1 MPEGDVGAL
10 TNSACGDASA
20 DFQRVCR
27 LHAASSQ
34 VCRAMVRA
42 STRAEL
48 VESVAR
54 TLVESGVFTMAGFA
68 RLNPDT
74 QELVPETSWGD
85 ETGYLKKIRIYA
97 DDRPE
102 GRGPAGTAF
111 RTKRPYVCNDWW
123 GDPSTLP
130 WRQPAQSAGW
140 AASAVFPVILH
151 GESRGLLTCYSKE
164 KNFFGKD
171 EVSLLEETVRDIA
184 CGLER
189 LDGEAERAIAQEK
202 LAASERRLQLALDAA
217 QMGTFELHMDT
228 GVAVWGGMHEQLF
241 GLAPGEF
248 AGTFEAVLA
257 QIHPDDRD
265 GLLRA
270 VDAAKE
276 AHTIFRVEF
285 RVRWPNGAERRMYAQ
300 GEFVYAPDGTAVRR
314 YGMVLD
320 ITDRKRAE
328 ALLIRSEDR
337 LRQAVRVANIG
348 ILDRDYA
355 TESLYWSP
363 EHREILGVGPE
374 EPATLP
380 RFLERVHPDDRER
393 VLASILEADDPE
405 RAGTFHVE
413 HRIVL
418 PDGKIRWLRTIV
430 QVMFQGQGA
439 ERKPVRAV
447 GASVDITDSVG
458 AQEENRRLATIVAHS
473 RDGMGIATLDG
484 RVTYLNDAAMRLL
497 GVDSPTTEVEH
508 TIMDFLPDDPDDA
521 DFITGTVLPT
531 LFDTGYWSG
540 EIRLKSRRTAEPIE
554 AEFTTFLIRDQQERP
569 VSFAMV
575 TRDVTERKRKESER
589 LELEQQLFQAQ
600 KMESIGR
607 LAGGV
612 AHDFNNML
620 TVINGHSQMLLAK
633 LSPMDPIRS
642 QVSEINKAGER
653 AAGLTRQLLTMS
665 RKQVLQS
672 RELDL
677 NKLVADMQPML
688 ARLVGED
695 IDLRVVTP
703 PRPMIVN
710 ADPHQLE
717 QVVLNLVVNAR
728 DAMPN
733 GGRLVIETAKSET
746 GTRHVPPASGDEQ
759 VQYAMLAV
767 SDSGMGMDEETRR
780 RIFEPFFTTKPQGK
794 GTGLGLSTVQ
804 GVVAQSG
811 GHLDVYSELGRGSTF
826 KVYLPLVPPDEDGG
840 REPEDRTTATGGK
853 ETILVVEDEPE
864 VRQFAV
870 QALESYGYNVIEA
883 NDGDEGLEICRQMG
897 EDIDLVVT
905 DVVMPRMGGREM
917 ANRVLRMR
925 PDMRFLFMS
934 GYTDNALTLNGVL
947 EPHVRFIEKPFS
959 PEGMAKRVREALGPP
974 VAEVRILVADDEPE
988 VREFLRAVLE
998 EGGYAVVEAEDGHG
1012 AMERLSEGGIDLVL
1026 MDLVMPGQ
1034 EGIETIQAIRKE
1046 LPDTRIIAISGG
1058 FGGQF
1063 LGVAKMLGADDTLEK
1078 PITPGALLTKVGEVL
1093 QLRRAGVGY

>member
-1 MPEGDVGAL
+1 MSEGDVGIP
-10 TNSACGDASA
+10 TISICGHASTES
-20 DFQRVCR
+20 QRVCR
-27 LHAASSQ
+27 LHIVAAQ
-34 VCRAMVRA
+34 VCRAVVRA

-48 VESVAR
+48 VESIVRVLA
-54 TLVESGVFTMAGFA
+54 ESGAFNTASFA

-74 QELVPETSWGD
+74 QELVLEASWGD
-85 ETGYLKKIRIYA
+85 VTGYLHRIRIFA
-97 DDRPE
+97 DERPE

-111 RTKRPYVCNDWW
+111 RTKRPYICNDWM
-123 GDPSTLP
+123 GDPATQP
-130 WRQPAQSAGW
+130 WREAALSAAW
-140 AASAVFPVILH
+140 AASAVFPVILN
-151 GESRGLLTCYSKE
+151 GEARGLLTCYSKE
-164 KNFFGKD
+164 KNFFGEA
-171 EVSLLEETVRDIA
+171 EVALLEATVRDVA

-189 LDGEAERAIAQEK
+189 LDGEAERRIAQEK
-202 LAASERRLQLALDAA
+202 LAASERRLQLALDVA
-217 QMGTFELHMDT
+217 QMGTFDVDLTT
-228 GVAVWGGMHEQLF
+228 GAAVWGGRNEELF
-241 GLAPGEF
+241 GLGAGEF
-248 AGTFEAVLA
+248 VGTFEASLA
-257 QIHPDDRD
+257 RVHPEDRD
-265 GLLRA
+265 YVLRTVETA
-270 VDAAKE
+270 RDSRTVFQMEYRVVWPDG
-276 AHTIFRVEF
+276 TI
-285 RVRWPNGAERRMYAQ
+285 RWIYGQ
-300 GEFVYAPDGTAVRR
+300 GEFAYDPDGTAVRR
-314 YGMVLD
+314 YGIVVD
-320 ITDRKRAE
+320 VTDRKRAE

-355 TESLYWSP
+355 TGTIYWSP
-363 EHREILGVGPE
+363 EQRQILGWSQDGP
-374 EPATLP
+374 PPVAG
-380 RFLERVHPDDRER
+380 FMDRVHPAD
-393 VLASILEADDPE
+393 LEAVTAAMRRAEDP
-405 RAGTFHVE
+405 AGDGSFQLE

-418 PDGKIRWLRTIV
+418 PDGQIRWLRTIV
-430 QVMFQGQGA
+430 QVMFKGEGA
-439 ERKPVRAV
+439 ERRPSRAV
-447 GASVDITDSVG
+447 GAAADVTESRL
-458 AQEENRRLATIVAHS
+458 AQAENRKLATIVENS
-473 RDGMGIATLDG
+473 RDCMGIATLDG
-484 RVTYLNDAAMRLL
+484 RFVYLNDAGMRLL
-497 GVDSPTTEVEH
+497 GVNTLPGDAEW
-508 TIMDFLPDDPDDA
+508 TIMEFFPEEDA
-521 DFITGTVLPT
+521 EFITGTVLPA
-531 LFDTGYWSG
+531 LFNNGYWTG
-540 EIRLKSRRTAEPIE
+540 ELRLRKLNSAELID
-554 AEFTTFLIRDQQERP
+554 AELTTFLIRDNQGRP
-569 VSFAMV
+569 ISQAMV
-575 TRDVTERKRKESER
+575 SRDIRERKRTEAER

-642 QVSEINKAGER
+642 QVLEINKAGER

-677 NKLVADMQPML
+677 NKLVGEMQPML

-703 PRPMIVN
+703 PIALIVN

-717 QVVLNLVVNAR
+717 QVILNLVVNAR

-733 GGRLVIETAKSET
+733 GGRLVIETAQPVA
-746 GTRHVPPASGDEQ
+746 GRRPVPSTSGSEQ
-759 VQYAMLAV
+759 VEYVMLAV
-767 SDSGMGMDEETRR
+767 SDSGLGMDEVTRR
-780 RIFEPFFTTKPQGK
+780 RIFEPFFTTKPAGK

-804 GVVAQSG
+804 GVVVQSG
-811 GHLDVYSELGRGSTF
+811 GHMDVYSEPGRGSTF
-826 KVYLPLVPPDEDGG
+826 KVYLPLVPPDKDDGH
-840 REPEDRTTATGGK
+840 ESEDRSAATGGK

-883 NDGDEGLEICRQMG
+883 NDGDEGLEIYRQMG
-897 EDIDLVVT
+897 DGIDLVVT
-905 DVVMPRMGGREM
+905 DVVMPRMGGREL
-917 ANRVLRMR
+917 ANRVWRMR

-959 PEGMAKRVREALGPP
+959 LEGIAKRVREALGPAA
-974 VAEVRILVADDEPE
+974 AEVRILVADDEPE

-998 EGGYAVVEAEDGHG
+998 QSGYGVVEAEDGHG

-1046 LPDTRIIAISGG
+1046 LPETRIIAISGG

-1078 PITPGALLTKVGEVL
+1078 PIAPGALLAKVGDVL
-1093 QLRRAGVGY
+1093 QLRRAGVSY

>member
-1 MPEGDVGAL
+1 MSERDVGA
-10 TNSACGDASA
+10 NSDSDCGNVSA
-20 DFQRVCR
+20 DFKRLCR
-27 LHAASSQ
+27 LHVTAAQ

-42 STRAEL
+42 STRGEL
-48 VESVAR
+48 VESVVR
-54 TLVESGVFTMAGFA
+54 TLVETGAFSMASFA
-68 RLNPDT
+68 RLSPET
-74 QELVPETSWGD
+74 QELVREASWGD
-85 ETGYLKKIRIYA
+85 ATGYLDKIRIFA
-97 DDRPE
+97 DERPE

-111 RTKRPYVCNDWW
+111 RSRRPYVCNDWW
-123 GDPSTLP
+123 NDPGTLP
-130 WRQPAQSAGW
+130 WRDAARSVGW

-151 GESRGLLTCYSKE
+151 DEPRGLLTCYSLE
-164 KNFFGKD
+164 KNFFGTE

-189 LDGEAERAIAQEK
+189 LDGEAERRTVLAE
-202 LAASERRLQLALDAA
+202 LAASERRLTLALDAA
-217 QMGTFELHMDT
+217 QMGTFELNLET
-228 GVAVWGGMHEQLF
+228 GAVVWGGIHDRLF
-241 GLAPGEF
+241 GLVPGVF
-248 AGTFEAVLA
+248 DGTFEEVLTRV
-257 QIHPDDRD
+257 HPDDRE
-265 GLLRA
+265 GLLQA
-270 VDAAKE
+270 VAAAKE
-276 AHTIFRVEF
+276 GHSMFRVEF
-285 RVRWPNGAERRMYAQ
+285 RVVWPNGAERWIYAQ
-300 GEFVYAPDGTAVRR
+300 GEFAYAPDGTAVRR

-328 ALLIRSEDR
+328 ELLIRNEDR

-363 EHREILGVGPE
+363 EQRAILGCSQE
-374 EPATLP
+374 EPATLAG
-380 RFLERVHPDDRER
+380 FLERVHPEDREP
-393 VLASILEADDPE
+393 VLAAMVQAEDPE
-405 RAGTFHVE
+405 GDGTYHTE

-418 PDGKIRWLRTIV
+418 PDGKIRWLRTVV
-430 QVMFQGQGA
+430 QVIFTGQGA
-439 ERKPVRAV
+439 ERRPSRAV
-447 GASVDITDSVG
+447 GAATDITESVE
-458 AQEENRRLATIVAHS
+458 AQAENRKLATVVENS
-473 RDGMGIATLDG
+473 RDSMGIATLDG
-484 RVTYLNDAAMRLL
+484 RITYLNDAGLRLL
-497 GVDSPTTEVEH
+497 GVDEPAAGVGRTINDFFPEEDVE
-508 TIMDFLPDDPDDA
+508 
-521 DFITGTVLPT
+521 FITGTLLPA
-531 LFDTGYWSG
+531 LFNNGYWSG
-540 EIRLKSRRTAEPIE
+540 ELRLKNQRTAELID
-554 AEFTTFLIRDQQERP
+554 AELTTFLIRDQQGRP
-569 VSFAMV
+569 ISHAMV
-575 TRDVTERKRKESER
+575 SRDIRERKRTEAER

-642 QVSEINKAGER
+642 QVAEINKAGER

-665 RKQVLQS
+665 RKQVLQT

-695 IDLRVVTP
+695 IDLRVVAQAKS
-703 PRPMIVN
+703 MFVN

-733 GGRLVIETAKSET
+733 GGRLVIETANPEHAKR
-746 GTRHVPPASGDEQ
+746 GAQSGRGADDVEY
-759 VQYAMLAV
+759 VMLAV
-767 SDSGMGMDEETRR
+767 SDTGMGMDETTRQ
-780 RIFEPFFTTKPQGK
+780 RIFEPFFTTKPLGK

-811 GHLDVYSELGRGSTF
+811 GYLDVYSEPGRGSTF
-826 KVYLPLVPPDEDGG
+826 KVYLPVLPLDGAEG
-840 REPEDRTTATGGK
+840 TDSVDTTAATGGK

-864 VRQFAV
+864 VRQFTV

-883 NDGDEGLEICRQMG
+883 NDGDEGLEICRQMA
-897 EDIDLVVT
+897 EAIDLVLT
-905 DVVMPRMGGREM
+905 DVVMPRMGGREL
-917 ANRVLRMR
+917 ANRVWRVR
-925 PDMRFLFMS
+925 PEMRFLFMS
-934 GYTDNALTLNGVL
+934 GYTDNALSMNGVL

-959 PEGMAKRVREALGPP
+959 LEGLAKRVREVLGP
-974 VAEVRILVADDEPE
+974 AELAVRILVADDEPE
-988 VREFLRAVLE
+988 VREFLRTALE
-998 EGGYAVVEAEDGHG
+998 QGGYEVVEADDGRR
-1012 AMERLSEGGIDLVL
+1012 AMEVLLEGGVDLVL

-1063 LGVAKMLGADDTLEK
+1063 LGVAKMLGADATLEK
-1078 PITPGALLTKVGEVL
+1078 PVSPGALLAKVGEVL
-1093 QLRRAGVGY
+1093 QLRRAGVTY